1 MENQNKEVFEQL
13 SKLDFILELERKYS
27 GIYPFNETTIT
38 IEHLD
43 EFGQCMVHLGFED
56 QFAIRDSFGNWRQAT
71 AEECLELSKGELKGS
86 AKLI

>member
-1 MENQNKEVFEQL
+1 MKQHKKEIFLQL
-13 SKLDFILELERKYS
+13 SELPFVLELEKKFAHL
-27 GIYPFNETTIT
+27 YPFNETTIT

-71 AEECLELSKGELKGS
+71 AEECLQLSKGELKGS
-86 AKLI
+86 AKLM